1 MNKQFENIYTFASDK
16 PQQSYEIRGVPQQK
30 VVVDKE
36 ARIGLRIIV

>member
-30 VVVDKE
+30 VIDKE
-36 ARIGLRIIV
+36 ARIGLRIIE